1 MENKNPQKEGEE
13 ILDSLAEEITNLT
26 DEEISKL
33 YKEATL
39 NPNPDEGVTNIRV
52 AALTTI
58 NALRRKELREART
71 SYERTALVKQ
81 KSRGARIPENLGAQR
96 KLLESLWNNP
106 QIPQALTMSFRDKKD
121 LSDNDVTSI
130 LEDLEELGFL
140 EES

>member
-1 MENKNPQKEGEE
+1 MECPNLHNEGEE

-33 YKEATL
+33 YKEADL
-39 NPNPDEGVTNIRV
+39 NPDEGVANIRT
-52 AALTTI
+52 AALATI
-58 NALRRKELREART
+58 NSLRRKELQEART
-71 SYERTALVKQ
+71 AYDRAVQVKQ
-81 KSRGARIPENLGAQR
+81 KSKGARIPENPGAQR

-106 QIPQALTMSFRDKKD
+106 QIPQALTMSFRDRKD

-140 EES
+140 EEN